1 MIYFIQINLVKA
13 TEVRVFMINKSQFVI
28 TIFVAVLLLVF
39 SAYSYFSFNSKIK
52 SLDAKITNLA
62 NQKSDTLQNAPKTR
76 FEIISDEEKVVKA
89 LADDRV
95 KEEVKFLDNYK
106 NWPIYNSKM
115 GIKFRYPQG
124 LGCKRVGTWEIKETP
139 DRISI
144 YDCNGFTGT
153 FADTPAYEIR
163 KSTGKETLDRG
174 EQNLQNPYGNEADDG
189 TKILRNEFFGILYD
203 DQEGYGGWSKYLP
216 NDMKTSEKGEYT
228 YFKFVLHKLDGFP
241 IAVGKIIGS
250 VRLVI
255 DTREF

>member
-1 MIYFIQINLVKA
+1 MIYFIQINLVKV
-13 TEVRVFMINKSQFVI
+13 TEEYVSMSNKSQFLI
-28 TIFVAVLLLVF
+28 TIFVVVFLSIF
-39 SAYSYFSFNSKIK
+39 SAYSYFNFNSKIK
-52 SLDAKITNLA
+52 SLDTKITNLTSQKTDITQ
-62 NQKSDTLQNAPKTR
+62 NQTKTK

-89 LADDRV
+89 LVDDRV
-95 KEEVKFLDNYK
+95 KEEVKLIGNYQ

-115 GIKFRYPQG
+115 GIKFRYPQS
-124 LGCKRVGTWEIKETP
+124 LGCAGVGSWEIKETP
-139 DRISI
+139 DQILI

-163 KSTGKETLDRG
+163 KSTGRETLDKA
-174 EQNLQNPYGNEADDG
+174 EQNLKNPYGSEANDG
-189 TKILRNEFFGILYD
+189 TKFIRNEFFGILYD

-216 NDMKTSEKGEYT
+216 NEIKTSEKGEYT
-228 YFKFVLHKLDGFP
+228 YFKFVLHKLDDYP